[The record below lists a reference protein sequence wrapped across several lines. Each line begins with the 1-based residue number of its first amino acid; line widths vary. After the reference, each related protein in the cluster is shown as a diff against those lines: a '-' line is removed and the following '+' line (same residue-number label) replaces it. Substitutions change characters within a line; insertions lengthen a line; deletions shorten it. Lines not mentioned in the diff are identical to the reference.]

1 MIKADLEKFDKKNYH
16 VEYKKLT
23 KVYEEKIIDKR
34 STFCTVKKLGRVN
47 SEIFDIGVYERN
59 LKIDSYNNF
68 QRKIQGSQGSRESIC
83 CSSCQGNKDYRSHS

>member
-68 QRKIQGSQGSRESIC
+68 QRKM
-83 CSSCQGNKDYRSHS
+83 